1 MVEFVDRAAGT
12 APMTDALPV
21 IRVVNAD
28 RATLGL
34 LQEWL
39 GEAGYR
45 VIAGDA
51 AQQHARL
58 TIVDVPFTRHGG
70 LELLRRVAGEDPG
83 VPILALSATFFSN
96 VKCGGE
102 CARSLGV
109 AGVLPKPLARAAL
122 IEAVDGLLRPAA

>member
-1 MVEFVDRAAGT
+1 
-12 APMTDALPV
+12 MTDALAV

-39 GEAGYR
+39 GAAGYR
-45 VIAGDA
+45 VVDVGA
-51 AQQHARL
+51 AQEPARL

-70 LELLRRVAGEDPG
+70 LELLRRVAGDDPG
-83 VPILALSATFFSN
+83 VPILALSPTFFSN

-102 CARSLGV
+102 CARALGV
-109 AGVLPKPLARAAL
+109 AGVLPKPLAREAL
-122 IEAVDGLLRPAA
+122 LEAVDGLLRPAA